1 MAESLPYM
9 NAYGNITKAIKKKIQ
24 SAATPPRFTQDF
36 HATKLNLKGGSPK
49 PLIPFL
55 KKTGFLGGD
64 GVPTDQYKRISSW
77 QAVK

>member
-9 NAYGNITKAIKKKIQ
+9 NAYGNITKALKKIQ
-24 SAATPPRFTQDF
+24 SVATPPRFTQDF
-36 HATKLNLKGGSPK
+36 LATKLNLKGGSPK

-55 KKTGFLGGD
+55 KRTGFLDGD